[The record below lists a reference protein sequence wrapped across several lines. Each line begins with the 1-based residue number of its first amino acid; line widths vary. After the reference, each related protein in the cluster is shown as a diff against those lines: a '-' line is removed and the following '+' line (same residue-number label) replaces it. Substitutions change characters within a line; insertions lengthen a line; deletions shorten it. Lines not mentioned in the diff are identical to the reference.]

1 MRRATV
7 WTVAALV
14 ASFGAG
20 GCGQDE
26 SAPSSPL
33 PPVRAIASAGCSPV
47 SYGGPGKP
55 QLLIGASTPL
65 QGQFSDHGVQ
75 VAQALKLVLAQHHWR
90 AGPYRVGLQI
100 CDETTAKSDFFD
112 AAKCRSNARAFAR
125 NRSVV
130 AVTGA
135 HFSGCTAEMLPI
147 LGRAPG
153 GAVPLLSAT
162 STYLGL
168 TRAGPGTAPREP
180 SKFYPMGAR
189 NFIRVVPADDV
200 QAAAAATY
208 LKQKGATRAF
218 VLRDAEPYGDGLAA
232 AFATAS
238 RRIGL
243 GMAGVAPWDGKAH
256 DYRRL
261 AMRVAR
267 SRADAVFLSGYVFS
281 NGPRLVKDLRAAL
294 PRAQLIGPDGMN
306 QASAIVEGAGD
317 AAENFISTIAVVP
330 ATTLPPAGREF
341 AEEFKRRYSQ
351 YPCCF
356 SVNAAQTA
364 RMELDEIARSGP
376 DRARI
381 MAKLRRARVR
391 NGLLGDFAI
400 DHFGDTSLTRM
411 GIYRIEQGKNRF
423 EMSISPPTSLLSRR

>member
-14 ASFGAG
+14 ASVGGG
-20 GCGQDE
+20 GCGHSQRTP
-26 SAPSSPL
+26 SAPL

-47 SYGGPGKP
+47 SYGGPGTP
-55 QLLIGASTPL
+55 QLLIGASTAL

-75 VAQALKLVLAQHHWR
+75 VSQALKLVLAQHRWR

-112 AAKCRSNARAFAR
+112 PAKCRSNARAFAR

-147 LGRAPG
+147 LNRAPG

-168 TRAGPGTAPREP
+168 TRAGPGTAAREP
-180 SKFYPMGAR
+180 SKFYPIGAH

-208 LKQKGATRAF
+208 VKRNGATRVFA
-218 VLRDAEPYGDGLAA
+218 LRDAEPYGDGLAE
-232 AFATAS
+232 AFAVAS
-238 RRIGL
+238 KRIGL
-243 GMAGVAPWDGKAH
+243 AVAGVAPWDGKAH

-261 AMRVAR
+261 ATRVAR
-267 SRADAVFLSGYVFS
+267 SHADAVFLGGYVFS
-281 NGPRLVKDLRAAL
+281 NASRLIKDLRTIL
-294 PRAQLIGPDGMN
+294 PRAQLIGPDGMDPKT
-306 QASAIVEGAGD
+306 IMEGAGD
-317 AAENFISTIAVVP
+317 AAENFLTTIAVVP
-330 ATTLPPAGREF
+330 ATTLPPAGRAF

-356 SVNAAQTA
+356 SVNSAQIA
-364 RMELDEIARSGP
+364 RMVLDEIARSGP

-381 MAKLRRARVR
+381 LAKLQRAHVK

-400 DHFGDTSLTRM
+400 DRFGDTSLTRM
-411 GIYRIEQGKNRF
+411 GIYRIEQGKSRF
-423 EMSISPPTSLLSRR
+423 VTRLSPPASLLSRR

>member
-14 ASFGAG
+14 ASLGAG

-26 SAPSSPL
+26 SAPSAPL

-65 QGQFSDHGVQ
+65 QGQFAEHGVQ
-75 VAQALKLVLAQHHWR
+75 VSQALKLLLAQHRWR
-90 AGPYRVGLQI
+90 AGPYQVGLQI
-100 CDETTAKSDFFD
+100 CDETTAKSDFSD
-112 AAKCRSNARAFAR
+112 PAKCRSNARAFAR

-130 AVTGA
+130 AVLGA
-135 HFSGCTAEMLPI
+135 WSSSCTAEMLPI

-153 GAVPLLSAT
+153 GAIPTLGASP
-162 STYLGL
+162 TYLGL

-180 SKFYPMGAR
+180 SRFYPKGGR

-200 QAAAAATY
+200 QAAAVAMY
-208 LKQKGATRAF
+208 VKRKGATRVFA
-218 VLRDAEPYGDGLAA
+218 LRDAEPYGDGLAE
-232 AFATAS
+232 AFAVAS
-238 RRIGL
+238 KRIGL
-243 GMAGVAPWDGKAH
+243 AVVGAAPWDGKTH

-267 SRADAVFLSGYVFS
+267 SHANAVFLGGYVFS
-281 NGPRLVKDLRAAL
+281 NGPRLIKDLRAAL

-306 QASAIVEGAGD
+306 QASTIVEGAGD
-317 AAENFISTIAVVP
+317 AAENFLSTIAVVP

-341 AEEFKRRYSQ
+341 AQAFKRRYSQ

-356 SVNAAQTA
+356 SVNSAQTA
-364 RMELDEIARSGP
+364 RMVLDEIARSGP

-381 MAKLRRARVR
+381 MAKLRRAHVK
-391 NGLLGDFAI
+391 NGLLGDFTI
-400 DHFGDTSLTRM
+400 DRFGDTSLTRM
-411 GIYRIEQGKNRF
+411 GIWRIEQGKFRF
-423 EMSISPPTSLLSRR
+423 DTSISPPTSLLSRR